1 MEYQVRYLALFL
13 LFSVIDSFKWFWMV
27 SLHKNILLMQ
37 ELFKAPL
44 LDLHFFLICIND
56 PPDVICDIAI
66 CVDDTTL
73 YSKCEQVSRL

>member
-1 MEYQVRYLALFL
+1 MALFL

-44 LDLHFFLICIND
+44 LALHFFLKCIND